1 MSVNASTPLTQ
12 LHAEIDARVHAIR
25 ESRPDWLC
33 RRGCAACCHRLAD
46 IPQLTRV
53 EWDLLKEGLEA
64 LPANEREAI
73 RDRVLALVAQPSR
86 PLLCPMLDEAA
97 GACGVY
103 PYRPVA
109 CRTYGFFVERDL
121 GLYCKDIEAQV
132 ERGELS
138 MVIWGNQDRI
148 ARSLSEWGEA
158 RALTEWIQAWTDV
171 LDQRNT

>member
-158 RALTEWIQAWTDV
+158 RAMAEWVQEWTDV

>member
-1 MSVNASTPLTQ
+1 MSANASTPLTQ
-12 LHAEIDARVHAIR
+12 LHADIDARVQAIR

-53 EWDLLKEGLEA
+53 EWDLLTEGLKA
-64 LPANEREAI
+64 LPADEREAI
-73 RDRVLALVAQPSR
+73 HDRVLALVNKTSR
-86 PLLCPMLDEAA
+86 PILCPMLDEAA
-97 GACGVY
+97 GACRVY
-103 PYRPVA
+103 PHRPVA

-148 ARSLSEWGEA
+148 ARSLNELGKA
-158 RALTEWIQAWTDV
+158 RDLTEWFQEWTDIP
-171 LDQRNT
+171 DQHIA

>member
-1 MSVNASTPLTQ
+1 MSANASTPLTT
-12 LHAEIDARVHAIR
+12 LHAEIDARVQAIR

-33 RRGCAACCHRLAD
+33 RRGCSACCHRLAD
-46 IPQLTRV
+46 IPQLTRT

-64 LPANEREAI
+64 LPADERADI
-73 RDRVLALVAQPSR
+73 CHRVLALVNQPSR
-86 PLLCPMLDEAA
+86 PILCPMLDEAA
-97 GACGVY
+97 GTCRVY

-132 ERGELS
+132 EQGELS

-148 ARSLSEWGEA
+148 ARSLSEWGEV
-158 RALTEWIQAWTDV
+158 RDLTEWFQAWTDV
-171 LDQRNT
+171 PDQHIP

>member
-97 GACGVY
+97 GACRVY

-158 RALTEWIQAWTDV
+158 RALTEWIQEWTDV